1 MGVGSTRH
9 QILAPFTLPFADR
22 LLTAGEVAARLRVS
36 TRTVYALCEQGKL
49 PHVRIMNSIRVS
61 PSDLEAF
68 LSARRTCRLRKL
80 KGQDPLVG
88 E

>member
-1 MGVGSTRH
+1 MLHRRSTNLWVQLGSKTPCSQSMLSHGSSGVC
-9 QILAPFTLPFADR
+9 
-22 LLTAGEVAARLRVS
+22 TA
-36 TRTVYALCEQGKL
+36 TVYALCARGAL

-61 PSDLEAF
+61 TSDLEAF